1 MQNRD
6 AAQWAAFWTVAVVL
20 ALLLFGGM
28 SMLALRAAAPGGGL
42 AALAPSTPS
51 PAVTPG
57 VAVSGA
63 DEPSE
68 GGQEVQSEGDAGDPA
83 AAIGLWLSAL
93 SAITAL
99 VGLVSTLWLGWR
111 KERREV
117 VQHQVEL
124 EKLRLEVEMLRRE
137 LHSAQGSGGGGG
149 ES

>member
-1 MQNRD
+1 
-6 AAQWAAFWTVAVVL
+6 V
-20 ALLLFGGM
+20 
-28 SMLALRAAAPGGGL
+28 S
-42 AALAPSTPS
+42 
-51 PAVTPG
+51 
-57 VAVSGA
+57 VSGA

-68 GGQEVQSEGDAGDPA
+68 VAQAEQTEEDPS

-124 EKLRLEVEMLRRE
+124 EKLRLEVQKLQRE
-137 LHSAQGSGGGGG
+137 LRSVGGDRGPSADRSGSADRGLGAGDG
-149 ES
+149 EES